1 MPIPIN
7 RRGTMSTRLEAV
19 RSKTLEIARNRVVS
33 APLLAEG
40 SAFRLGTGGGFDNF
54 FLWDT
59 AFTVIWARYL
69 AQALP
74 VASSLDNLY
83 RVQAEDGFICREYSP
98 SGEPIWDSRHPIAF
112 APPLLTW
119 AELSLFEITGD
130 CDRLA
135 TVYPILARHHRACQ
149 RKYQSEDGLY
159 IGDALG
165 CGMDNLPRC
174 PRGWQPDG
182 AGIVLEPEYV
192 HESLRPLL
200 DRLDRTARFQ
210 WNRQGRWIDMSAQM
224 AFDARLLAELAGLLG
239 KDSDAEAFSAEHH
252 RLGWLIHERCW
263 NESAQIY
270 FDLAGTEQIERFH
283 VGAYWTLIAGIVP
296 EDCVAGLISHLSDPE
311 RFSSLVPVATLAR
324 DDPDFE
330 PAGRYWRGSSW
341 PPTTYMVL
349 AGLRHV
355 GQLELA
361 NRIAERYVA
370 AVLQVFE
377 QTGTLWENL
386 APDARK
392 PGKPAQPDFC
402 GWAGLGSVAIPHEFL
417 GMPMT

>member
-1 MPIPIN
+1 
-7 RRGTMSTRLEAV
+7 MSKRIDAL
-19 RSKTLEIARNRVVS
+19 RDKTLEIARSRVVP
-33 APLLAEG
+33 APLLTEA
-40 SAFRLGTGGGFDNF
+40 AALRLGTGGQFDNF

-69 AQALP
+69 IEFLP

-83 RVQAEDGFICREYSP
+83 QVREEDGFICREYFP

-119 AELSLFEITGD
+119 AELALFEITGD
-130 CDRLA
+130 RDRLA
-135 TVYPILARHHRACQ
+135 TVYPILERHHRTCQ
-149 RKYQSEDGLY
+149 QKYQSEDGLY

-182 AGIVLEPEYV
+182 EGITLEADYV
-192 HESLRPLL
+192 HESLHPLL
-200 DRLDRTARFQ
+200 DWLASDSRFR
-210 WNRQGRWIDMSAQM
+210 WNRQCRWIDMSAQM

-239 KDSDAEAFSAEHH
+239 KDSDAGVFSAEHQ
-252 RLGWLIHERCW
+252 RLGQLIHERCW
-263 NESAQIY
+263 NQSAQMY
-270 FDLAGTEQIERFH
+270 FDLAGAEQIERFH

-296 EDCVAGLISHLSDPE
+296 EDCVAGLVSHLSDPDK
-311 RFSSLVPVATLAR
+311 FSSLVPVATLAR
-324 DDPDFE
+324 DDPDFV
-330 PAGRYWRGSSW
+330 PTGSYWRGSSW

-355 GQLELA
+355 GEQELA
-361 NRIAERYVA
+361 TRIAERYLE

-377 QTGTLWENL
+377 DTGTLWENL
-386 APDARK
+386 APDARQ
-392 PGKPAQPDFC
+392 PGEPAQPDFC

-417 GMPMT
+417 GMPMR

>member
-1 MPIPIN
+1 
-7 RRGTMSTRLEAV
+7 MSTRIEVL
-19 RSKTLEIARNRVVS
+19 RDKTLEIARNRVVP
-33 APLLAEG
+33 APLLTEG
-40 SAFRLGTGGGFDNF
+40 SALRLGTGGQFDNF

-69 AQALP
+69 VDELP

-83 RVQAEDGFICREYSP
+83 QARAEDGFICREYSP

-130 CDRLA
+130 RDRLA
-135 TVYPILARHHRACQ
+135 TVYPILERHHRACQ
-149 RKYQSEDGLY
+149 RNYQSEDGLY
-159 IGDALG
+159 VGDALG

-182 AGIVLEPEYV
+182 EGITLEAEYV
-192 HESLRPLL
+192 HESLRPLWS
-200 DRLDRTARFQ
+200 RLAGAPRFQ

-239 KDSDAEAFSAEHH
+239 EDGDAEVFSAEHQH
-252 RLGWLIHERCW
+252 LGKLIHERCW
-263 NESAQIY
+263 SPSAQTY
-270 FDLAGTEQIERFH
+270 LDLAGTDQIERFH

-296 EDCVAGLISHLSDPE
+296 EDCVAGLVSHLSDPDK
-311 RFSSLVPVATLAR
+311 FSSLVPVATLAR
-324 DDPDFE
+324 DDPDFV
-330 PAGRYWRGSSW
+330 PTGRYWRGSSW

-355 GQLELA
+355 GQEELA
-361 NRIAERYVA
+361 SRIAERYVE

-377 QTGTLWENL
+377 ETGTLWENL
-386 APDARK
+386 APDTRQ
-392 PGKPAQPDFC
+392 PGDPAQPDFC

-417 GMPMT
+417 GMPMR

>member
-1 MPIPIN
+1 MI
-7 RRGTMSTRLEAV
+7 TRLEAV
-19 RSKTLEIARNRVVS
+19 RSKTLDIARNRVVP
-33 APLLAEG
+33 APLVAEG
-40 SAFRLGTGGGFDNF
+40 TASRLGTGGQFDNF

-69 AQALP
+69 TEALP

-83 RVQAEDGFICREYSP
+83 RVRAEDGFICREYSP
-98 SGEPIWDSRHPIAF
+98 SGEPIWGSRHPIAF

-130 CDRLA
+130 RDRLA
-135 TVYPILARHHRACQ
+135 VVYPVLKEHHQACQ
-149 RKYQSEDGLY
+149 RKYQSEDRLY

-165 CGMDNLPRC
+165 CGMDNLPRS

-182 AGIVLEPEYV
+182 EGIALEAGCV
-192 HESLRPLL
+192 HESLDRLL
-200 DRLDRTARFQ
+200 DWLESDPRFQ

-224 AFDARLLAELAGLLG
+224 AFDARLLAEAAGLLG
-239 KDSDAEAFSAEHH
+239 KGSDAEAFSAEH
-252 RLGWLIHERCW
+252 RKLGRLIHERCW

-270 FDLAGTEQIERFH
+270 FDLAGAEQIERFH
-283 VGAYWTLIAGIVP
+283 IGAFWTLIAGIVP
-296 EDCVAGLISHLSDPE
+296 EDCVAGLVSHLSDPDK
-311 RFSSLVPVATLAR
+311 FSSLVPVATLAR

-330 PAGRYWRGSSW
+330 PTGRYWRGSSW

-361 NRIAERYVA
+361 ARIAERYVE

-377 QTGTLWENL
+377 ETGTLWENL
-386 APDARK
+386 APDARQ
-392 PGKPAQPDFC
+392 PGKPAQADFC

-417 GMPMT
+417 GMPMR